1 MRKTFKYIYS
11 AAVVAAMALTASS
24 CTDSMDTEPSGS
36 TLTKETLDKNAS
48 SLNGLV
54 NGMYSNMIE
63 AEAITSWFGA
73 TRHYDFGYASTML
86 MMDNAGQDEVS
97 PNTGYNWYRN
107 NLNFGDRTDK
117 SDITYFLWNQQYKN
131 IKQANSILTATAS
144 SYESN
149 STAAAARGK
158 ALAMRAFCY
167 LNLAQMYQFTYKG
180 HEDALCVPIVKE
192 TTTEE
197 DAANNPRATVKEVY
211 DLIIDDLNNAVK
223 LLDGVS
229 RSSHGDIDQHVA
241 YGLRARAE
249 LIMQNWKA
257 AAEDAAK
264 AAEGFTPLSISEAAA
279 PGFNEISASNWIWGM
294 DVNETSDIV
303 QTGILNF
310 PSMMCSFTGNG
321 YSPMYA
327 PRCINSKLWNEIPS
341 TDVRK
346 GWWLDENLHSPI
358 VNTNFVKDEE
368 DPESG
373 TKYVAV
379 FNKSGDEVIDWTDP
393 YLNVKFGPYQDAYG
407 NETNACD
414 VPLMRVEEMILIQ
427 AEATAMSGDVA
438 GGKKI
443 LENFV
448 RNYRDPSYTCNATT
462 AKGVQD
468 AVWFQRRVELWGEG
482 FSYFDLMRLKKPI
495 DRRGANYDPTVT
507 YNIPAES
514 KIMLWI
520 IPEDEVNNN
529 KALQGK
535 NNEIVAVP
543 TPAK

>member
-1 MRKTFKYIYS
+1 MKKTFKYIYS
-11 AAVVAAMALTASS
+11 AAVVAALALTASS
-24 CTDSMDTEPSGS
+24 CTDSMDTEPQGS
-36 TLTKETLDKNAS
+36 TLTKDKLEKNAS
-48 SLNGLV
+48 SLDGLV
-54 NGMYSNMIE
+54 KGMYSNMIE

-73 TRHYDFGYASTML
+73 TRHYDFGYASTMM
-86 MMDNAGQDEVS
+86 MMDNAGEDEVS
-97 PNTGYNWYRN
+97 PNNGYNWYRN
-107 NLNFGDRTDK
+107 NLRFNDRTDK

-131 IKQANSILTATAS
+131 ISQANAIISATESI
-144 SYESN
+144 YKDN
-149 STAAAARGK
+149 SAAAAARGK

-180 HEDALCVPIVKE
+180 HEDALCVPIVRE
-192 TTTEE
+192 TTTAEQ
-197 DAANNPRATVKEVY
+197 AADNPRATVKAVY
-211 DLIIDDLNNAVK
+211 DFIMDDLNNAVTC
-223 LLDGVS
+223 LNGTS
-229 RSSHGDIDQHVA
+229 RSGKADIDQQVA
-241 YGLRARAE
+241 YGLRARTE
-249 LIMQNWKA
+249 LVMQNWKA

-264 AAEGFTPLSISEAAA
+264 AAEGYTPLSRTDAAQ
-279 PGFNEISASNWIWGM
+279 PGFNDISAGNWIWGM

-303 QTGILNF
+303 QAGIVNF
-310 PSMMCSFTGNG
+310 PSMMSSFTGNG
-321 YSPMYA
+321 YSPTYA
-327 PRCINSKLWNEIPS
+327 YRAINSKLWNEIPS

-346 GWWLDENLHSPI
+346 GWWLDSKFNSPI
-358 VNTNFVKDEE
+358 VNSDYVINTGKQVYVFSSTSKD
-368 DPESG
+368 DDHLFALW
-373 TKYVAV
+373 KV
-379 FNKSGDEVIDWTDP
+379 P
-393 YLNVKFGPYQDAYG
+393 YLNVKFGAYQNKYG

-443 LENFV
+443 LEDFV
-448 RNYRDPSYTCNATT
+448 RTYRDPDYTCNATT
-462 AKGVQD
+462 AEGVQE

-482 FSYFDLMRLKKPI
+482 FSYFDIMRLKKPI
-495 DRRGANYDPTVT
+495 DRRGANYEKSVT

-543 TPAK
+543 TPVK

>member
-1 MRKTFKYIYS
+1 MKKTFKYIYS
-11 AAVVAAMALTASS
+11 AAVVAALALTASS
-24 CTDSMDTEPSGS
+24 CTESMDTEPQGS
-36 TLTKETLDKNAS
+36 TLTKEELERNAS
-48 SLNGLV
+48 SLDGLV
-54 NGMYSNMIE
+54 KGMYSNMIE
-63 AEAITSWFGA
+63 AEAITSWVGA
-73 TRHYDFGYASTML
+73 TRHYDFGYASTMM

-107 NLNFGDRTDK
+107 NLRFNDRTDK

-131 IKQANSILTATAS
+131 ISQANAIISATES
-144 SYESN
+144 SYKDN
-149 STAAAARGK
+149 SAAAAARGK

-192 TTTEE
+192 TTTAEQAS
-197 DAANNPRATVKEVY
+197 DNPRATVKDVY
-211 DLIIDDLNNAVK
+211 DFIMDDLNNAVT
-223 LLDGVS
+223 LLNGAS
-229 RSSHGDIDQHVA
+229 RSGKADIDQQVA
-241 YGLRARAE
+241 YGLRARTE
-249 LIMQNWKA
+249 LVMQNWKA
-257 AAEDAAK
+257 AADDAAK
-264 AAEGFTPLSISEAAA
+264 AAEGYTPLSREDAAQ
-279 PGFNEISASNWIWGM
+279 PGFNDISASNWIWGM

-310 PSMMCSFTGNG
+310 PSMMSSFTGNG
-321 YSPMYA
+321 YSPSYA
-327 PRCINSKLWNEIPS
+327 YRAINSKLWNEIPS

-346 GWWLDENLHSPI
+346 GWWLDSKLNSPI
-358 VNTNFVKDEE
+358 VNPDYLINTGKQVYVFSSTSKD
-368 DPESG
+368 DDHLFALW
-373 TKYVAV
+373 KV
-379 FNKSGDEVIDWTDP
+379 P
-393 YLNVKFGPYQDAYG
+393 YLNVKFGAYQNKYG

-427 AEATAMSGDVA
+427 AEAKAMSGDVA

-443 LENFV
+443 LEDFV
-448 RNYRDPSYTCNATT
+448 RTYRDPDYTCNATT
-462 AKGVQD
+462 AEGVQE

-482 FSYFDLMRLKKPI
+482 FSYFDIMRLKKPI
-495 DRRGANYDPTVT
+495 DRRGANYEASVT

>member
-1 MRKTFKYIYS
+1 MKKTFKYIYS
-11 AAVVAAMALTASS
+11 AAVVAALALTASS
-24 CTDSMDTEPSGS
+24 CTESMDTEPQGS
-36 TLTKETLDKNAS
+36 TLTKEELERNAS
-48 SLNGLV
+48 SLDGLV
-54 NGMYSNMIE
+54 KGMYSNMIQ
-63 AEAITSWFGA
+63 AEAITSWVGA
-73 TRHYDFGYASTML
+73 TRHYDFGYASTMM

-107 NLNFGDRTDK
+107 NLRFNDRTDK

-131 IKQANSILTATAS
+131 ISQANAIISATES
-144 SYESN
+144 SYKDN
-149 STAAAARGK
+149 SAAAAARGK

-192 TTTEE
+192 TTTAEQAS
-197 DAANNPRATVKEVY
+197 DNPRATVKDVY
-211 DLIIDDLNNAVK
+211 DFIMDDLNNAVT
-223 LLDGVS
+223 LLNGAS
-229 RSSHGDIDQHVA
+229 RSGKADIDQQVA
-241 YGLRARAE
+241 YGLRARTE
-249 LIMQNWKA
+249 LVMQNWKA
-257 AAEDAAK
+257 AADDAAK
-264 AAEGFTPLSISEAAA
+264 AAEGYTPLSREDAAQ
-279 PGFNEISASNWIWGM
+279 PGFNDISASNWIWGM

-310 PSMMCSFTGNG
+310 PSMMSSFTGNG
-321 YSPMYA
+321 YSPSYA
-327 PRCINSKLWNEIPS
+327 YRAINSKLWNEIPS

-346 GWWLDENLHSPI
+346 GWWLDSKFNSPI
-358 VNTNFVKDEE
+358 VNPDYLINTGKQVYVFSSTSKD
-368 DPESG
+368 DDHLFALW
-373 TKYVAV
+373 KV
-379 FNKSGDEVIDWTDP
+379 P
-393 YLNVKFGPYQDAYG
+393 YLNVKFGAYQNKYG

-427 AEATAMSGDVA
+427 AEAKAMSGDVA

-443 LENFV
+443 LEDFV
-448 RNYRDPSYTCNATT
+448 RTYRDPDYTCNATT
-462 AKGVQD
+462 AEGVQE

-482 FSYFDLMRLKKPI
+482 FSYFDIMRLKKPI
-495 DRRGANYDPTVT
+495 DRRGANYEASVT

>member
-1 MRKTFKYIYS
+1 MKKTYKFIYS
-11 AAVVAAMALTASS
+11 AAVVAALALTASS
-24 CTDSMDTEPSGS
+24 CTESMDTEPQGS
-36 TLTKETLDKNAS
+36 TLTKEELERNAS
-48 SLNGLV
+48 SLDGLV
-54 NGMYSNMIE
+54 KGMYSNMIQ
-63 AEAITSWFGA
+63 AEAITSWVGA
-73 TRHYDFGYASTML
+73 TRHYDFGYASTMM

-107 NLNFGDRTDK
+107 NLRFNDRTDK

-131 IKQANSILTATAS
+131 ISQANAIISATEN
-144 SYESN
+144 SYKDN
-149 STAAAARGK
+149 SAAAAARGK

-192 TTTEE
+192 TTTAEQAS
-197 DAANNPRATVKEVY
+197 DNPRATVKDVY
-211 DLIIDDLNNAVK
+211 DFIMDDLNNAVT
-223 LLDGVS
+223 LLNGAS
-229 RSSHGDIDQHVA
+229 RSGKADIDQQVA
-241 YGLRARAE
+241 YGLRARTE
-249 LIMQNWKA
+249 LVMQNWKA
-257 AAEDAAK
+257 AADDAAK
-264 AAEGFTPLSISEAAA
+264 AAEGYTPLSREDAAQ
-279 PGFNEISASNWIWGM
+279 PGFNDISASNWIWGM

-310 PSMMCSFTGNG
+310 PSMMSSFTGNG
-321 YSPMYA
+321 YSPSYA
-327 PRCINSKLWNEIPS
+327 YRAINSKLWNEIPS

-346 GWWLDENLHSPI
+346 GWWLDSKFNSPI
-358 VNTNFVKDEE
+358 VNPDYLINTGKQVYVFSSTSKDE
-368 DPESG
+368 DHLFALW
-373 TKYVAV
+373 KVR
-379 FNKSGDEVIDWTDP
+379 
-393 YLNVKFGPYQDAYG
+393 YLNVKFGAYQNKYG

-443 LENFV
+443 LEDFV
-448 RNYRDPSYTCNATT
+448 RTYRDPNYTCNATT
-462 AKGVQD
+462 AEGVQD

-482 FSYFDLMRLKKPI
+482 FSYFDIMRLKKPI
-495 DRRGANYDPTVT
+495 DRRGANYEASVT
-507 YNIPAES
+507 YDIPAES

-543 TPAK
+543 TPVK

>member
-1 MRKTFKYIYS
+1 MKKTYKFIYS
-11 AAVVAAMALTASS
+11 AAVVAALALTASS
-24 CTDSMDTEPSGS
+24 CTESMDTEPQGS
-36 TLTKETLDKNAS
+36 TLTKEELERNAS
-48 SLNGLV
+48 SLDGLV
-54 NGMYSNMIE
+54 KGMYSNMIQ
-63 AEAITSWFGA
+63 AEAITSWVGA
-73 TRHYDFGYASTML
+73 TRHYDFGYASTMM

-107 NLNFGDRTDK
+107 NLRFNDRTDK

-131 IKQANSILTATAS
+131 ISQANAIISATES
-144 SYESN
+144 SYKDN
-149 STAAAARGK
+149 SAAAAARGK

-192 TTTEE
+192 TTTAEQAS
-197 DAANNPRATVKEVY
+197 DNPRATVKDVY
-211 DLIIDDLNNAVK
+211 DFIMDDLNNAVT
-223 LLDGVS
+223 LLNGAS
-229 RSSHGDIDQHVA
+229 RSGKADIDQQVA
-241 YGLRARAE
+241 YGLRARTE
-249 LIMQNWKA
+249 LVMQNWKA
-257 AAEDAAK
+257 AADDAAK
-264 AAEGFTPLSISEAAA
+264 AAEGYTPLSREDAAQ
-279 PGFNEISASNWIWGM
+279 PGFNDISASNWIWGM

-310 PSMMCSFTGNG
+310 PSMMSSFTGNG
-321 YSPMYA
+321 YSPSYA
-327 PRCINSKLWNEIPS
+327 YRAINSKLWNEIPS

-346 GWWLDENLHSPI
+346 GWWLDSKFNSPI
-358 VNTNFVKDEE
+358 VNPDYLINTGKQVYVFSSTSKD
-368 DPESG
+368 DDHLFALW
-373 TKYVAV
+373 KV
-379 FNKSGDEVIDWTDP
+379 P
-393 YLNVKFGPYQDAYG
+393 YLNVKFGAYQNKYG

-443 LENFV
+443 LEDFV
-448 RNYRDPSYTCNATT
+448 RTYRDPDYTCNATT
-462 AKGVQD
+462 AEGVQD

-482 FSYFDLMRLKKPI
+482 FSYFDIMRLKKPI
-495 DRRGANYDPTVT
+495 DRRGANYEASVT

>member
-1 MRKTFKYIYS
+1 MKKTFKYIYS
-11 AAVVAAMALTASS
+11 AAVVAALALTASS
-24 CTDSMDTEPSGS
+24 CTESMDTEPQGS
-36 TLTKETLDKNAS
+36 TLTKEELERNAS
-48 SLNGLV
+48 SLDGLV
-54 NGMYSNMIE
+54 KGMYSNMIQ
-63 AEAITSWFGA
+63 AEAITSWVGA
-73 TRHYDFGYASTML
+73 TRHYDFGYASTMM

-107 NLNFGDRTDK
+107 NLRFNDRTDK

-131 IKQANSILTATAS
+131 ISQANAIISATES
-144 SYESN
+144 SYKDN
-149 STAAAARGK
+149 SAAAAARGK

-192 TTTEE
+192 TTTAEQAS
-197 DAANNPRATVKEVY
+197 DNPRATVKDVY
-211 DLIIDDLNNAVK
+211 DFIMDDLNNAVT
-223 LLDGVS
+223 LLDGAS
-229 RSSHGDIDQHVA
+229 RSGKADIDQQVA
-241 YGLRARAE
+241 YGLRARTE
-249 LIMQNWKA
+249 LVMQNWKA
-257 AAEDAAK
+257 AADDAAK
-264 AAEGFTPLSISEAAA
+264 AAEGYTPLSREDAAQ
-279 PGFNEISASNWIWGM
+279 PGFNDISASNWIWGM

-310 PSMMCSFTGNG
+310 PSMMSSFTGNG
-321 YSPMYA
+321 YSPSYA
-327 PRCINSKLWNEIPS
+327 YRAINSKLWNEIPS

-346 GWWLDENLHSPI
+346 GWWLDSKFNSPI
-358 VNTNFVKDEE
+358 VNPDYLINTGKQVYVFSSTSKD
-368 DPESG
+368 DDHLFALW
-373 TKYVAV
+373 KV
-379 FNKSGDEVIDWTDP
+379 P
-393 YLNVKFGPYQDAYG
+393 YLNVKFGAYQNKYG

-427 AEATAMSGDVA
+427 AEAKAMSGDVA

-443 LENFV
+443 LEDFV
-448 RNYRDPSYTCNATT
+448 RTYRDPDYTCNATT
-462 AKGVQD
+462 AEGVQE

-482 FSYFDLMRLKKPI
+482 FSYFDIMRLKKPI
-495 DRRGANYDPTVT
+495 DRRGANYEASVT

-535 NNEIVAVP
+535 NNEFVAVP
-543 TPAK
+543 TPVK

>member
-1 MRKTFKYIYS
+1 MKKTYKFIYS
-11 AAVVAAMALTASS
+11 AAVVAALALTASS
-24 CTDSMDTEPSGS
+24 CTESMDTEPQGS
-36 TLTKETLDKNAS
+36 TLTKEELERNAS
-48 SLNGLV
+48 SLDGLV
-54 NGMYSNMIE
+54 KGMYSNMIQ
-63 AEAITSWFGA
+63 AEAITSWVGA
-73 TRHYDFGYASTML
+73 TRHYDFGYASTMM

-97 PNTGYNWYRN
+97 PNTGYNWYLN
-107 NLNFGDRTDK
+107 NLRFNDRTDK

-131 IKQANSILTATAS
+131 ISQANAIISATES
-144 SYESN
+144 SYKDN
-149 STAAAARGK
+149 SAAAAARGK

-192 TTTEE
+192 TTTAEQAS
-197 DAANNPRATVKEVY
+197 DNPRATVKDVY
-211 DLIIDDLNNAVK
+211 DFIMDDLNNAVT
-223 LLDGVS
+223 LLNGAS
-229 RSSHGDIDQHVA
+229 RSGKADIDQQVA
-241 YGLRARAE
+241 YGLRARTE
-249 LIMQNWKA
+249 LVMQNWKA
-257 AAEDAAK
+257 AADDAAK
-264 AAEGFTPLSISEAAA
+264 AAEGYTPLSREDAAQ
-279 PGFNEISASNWIWGM
+279 PGFNDISASNWIWGM

-310 PSMMCSFTGNG
+310 PSMMSSFTGNG
-321 YSPMYA
+321 YSPSYA
-327 PRCINSKLWNEIPS
+327 YRAINSKLWNEIPS

-346 GWWLDENLHSPI
+346 GWWLDSKFNSPI
-358 VNTNFVKDEE
+358 VNPDYLINTGKQVYVFSSTSKD
-368 DPESG
+368 DDHLFALW
-373 TKYVAV
+373 KV
-379 FNKSGDEVIDWTDP
+379 P
-393 YLNVKFGPYQDAYG
+393 YLNVKFGAYQNKYG

-443 LENFV
+443 LEDFV
-448 RNYRDPSYTCNATT
+448 RTYRDPDYTCNATT
-462 AKGVQD
+462 AEGVQD

-482 FSYFDLMRLKKPI
+482 FSYFDIMRLKKPI
-495 DRRGANYDPTVT
+495 DRRGANYEASVT
-507 YNIPAES
+507 YDIPAES

-543 TPAK
+543 TPVK

>member
-1 MRKTFKYIYS
+1 MKKTFKYIYS
-11 AAVVAAMALTASS
+11 ATVVAALALTASS

-36 TLTKETLDKNAS
+36 TLTKEALDKNTAS
-48 SLNGLV
+48 LDGLV
-54 NGMYSNMIE
+54 KGMYSNMIE
-63 AEAITSWFGA
+63 AEAITSWAGA

-97 PNTGYNWYRN
+97 PNSGYNWYRN

-131 IKQANSILTATAS
+131 IKQANSILSATAN
-144 SYESN
+144 SYQDN
-149 STAAAARGK
+149 STATAARGK

-167 LNLAQMYQFTYKG
+167 MNLAQMYQFTYKG
-180 HEDALCVPIVKE
+180 HEDAPCVPIVKE

-197 DAANNPRATVKEVY
+197 QAADNPRATVKDVY
-211 DLIIDDLNNAVK
+211 DFIMDDLNNAVT

-229 RSSHGDIDQHVA
+229 RSSHGDIDQQVA

-264 AAEGFTPLSISEAAA
+264 AAEGFTPLSIKEAAN
-279 PGFNEISASNWIWGM
+279 PGFNEISAANWIWGM

-310 PSMMCSFTGNG
+310 PSMMSSFTGNG

-327 PRCINSKLWNEIPS
+327 SRCINSKLWNEIPS

-358 VNTNFVKDEE
+358 VNANFVKDEE

-427 AEATAMSGDVA
+427 AEATAMSGDVP

-443 LENFV
+443 LEDFV
-448 RNYRDPSYTCNATT
+448 RTYRDPAYTCNATT
-462 AKGVQD
+462 AEGVQD

-482 FSYFDLMRLKKPI
+482 FSYFDIMRLKKPI

-507 YNIPAES
+507 YDIPAES

-543 TPAK
+543 TPVK

>member
-1 MRKTFKYIYS
+1 MKKTYKFIYS
-11 AAVVAAMALTASS
+11 AAVVAALALTASS
-24 CTDSMDTEPSGS
+24 CTESMDTEPQGS
-36 TLTKETLDKNAS
+36 TLTKEELERNAS
-48 SLNGLV
+48 SLDGLV
-54 NGMYSNMIE
+54 KGMYSNMIQ
-63 AEAITSWFGA
+63 AEAITSWVGA
-73 TRHYDFGYASTML
+73 TRHYDFGYASTMM

-107 NLNFGDRTDK
+107 NLRFNDRTDK

-131 IKQANSILTATAS
+131 ISQANAIISATES
-144 SYESN
+144 SYKDN
-149 STAAAARGK
+149 SAAAAARGK

-192 TTTEE
+192 TTTAEQAS
-197 DAANNPRATVKEVY
+197 DNPRATVKDVY
-211 DLIIDDLNNAVK
+211 DFIMDDLNNAVT
-223 LLDGVS
+223 LLNGAS
-229 RSSHGDIDQHVA
+229 RSGKADIDQQVA
-241 YGLRARAE
+241 YGLRARTE
-249 LIMQNWKA
+249 LVMQNWKA
-257 AAEDAAK
+257 AADDAAK
-264 AAEGFTPLSISEAAA
+264 AAEGYTPLSREDAAQ
-279 PGFNEISASNWIWGM
+279 PGFNDISASNWIWGM

-310 PSMMCSFTGNG
+310 PSMMSSFTGNG
-321 YSPMYA
+321 YSPSYA
-327 PRCINSKLWNEIPS
+327 YRAINSKLWNEIPS

-346 GWWLDENLHSPI
+346 GWWLDSKFNSPI
-358 VNTNFVKDEE
+358 VNPDYLINTGKQVYVFSSTSKD
-368 DPESG
+368 DDHLFALW
-373 TKYVAV
+373 KV
-379 FNKSGDEVIDWTDP
+379 P
-393 YLNVKFGPYQDAYG
+393 YLNVKFGAYQNKYG

-443 LENFV
+443 LEDFV
-448 RNYRDPSYTCNATT
+448 RTYRDPDYTCNATT
-462 AKGVQD
+462 AEGVQD

-482 FSYFDLMRLKKPI
+482 FSYFDIMRLKKPI
-495 DRRGANYDPTVT
+495 DRRGANYEASVT
-507 YNIPAES
+507 YDIPAES

-543 TPAK
+543 TPVK

>member
-1 MRKTFKYIYS
+1 MKKTYKFIYS
-11 AAVVAAMALTASS
+11 AAVVAALALTASS
-24 CTDSMDTEPSGS
+24 CTESMDTEPQGS
-36 TLTKETLDKNAS
+36 TLTKEELERNAS
-48 SLNGLV
+48 SLDGLV
-54 NGMYSNMIE
+54 KGMYSNMIQ
-63 AEAITSWFGA
+63 AEAITSWVGA
-73 TRHYDFGYASTML
+73 TRHYDFGYASTMM

-107 NLNFGDRTDK
+107 NLRFNDRTDK

-131 IKQANSILTATAS
+131 ISQANAIISATES
-144 SYESN
+144 SYKDN
-149 STAAAARGK
+149 SAAAAARGK

-192 TTTEE
+192 TTTAEQAS
-197 DAANNPRATVKEVY
+197 DNPRATVKDVY
-211 DLIIDDLNNAVK
+211 DFIMDDLNNAVT
-223 LLDGVS
+223 LLDGAS
-229 RSSHGDIDQHVA
+229 RSGKADIDQQVA
-241 YGLRARAE
+241 YGLRARTE
-249 LIMQNWKA
+249 LVMQNWKA
-257 AAEDAAK
+257 AADDAAK
-264 AAEGFTPLSISEAAA
+264 AAEGYTPLSREDAAQ
-279 PGFNEISASNWIWGM
+279 PGFNDISASNWIWGM

-310 PSMMCSFTGNG
+310 PSMMSSFTGNG
-321 YSPMYA
+321 YSPSYA
-327 PRCINSKLWNEIPS
+327 YRAINSKLWNEIPS

-346 GWWLDENLHSPI
+346 GWWLDSKFNSPI
-358 VNTNFVKDEE
+358 VNPDYLINTGKQVYVFSSTSKD
-368 DPESG
+368 DDHLFALW
-373 TKYVAV
+373 KV
-379 FNKSGDEVIDWTDP
+379 P
-393 YLNVKFGPYQDAYG
+393 YLNVKFGAYQNKYG

-443 LENFV
+443 LEDFV
-448 RNYRDPSYTCNATT
+448 RTYRDPDYTCNATT
-462 AKGVQD
+462 AEGVQD

-482 FSYFDLMRLKKPI
+482 FSYFDIMRLKKPI
-495 DRRGANYDPTVT
+495 DRRGANYEASVT
-507 YNIPAES
+507 YDIPAES

-543 TPAK
+543 TPVK

>member
-1 MRKTFKYIYS
+1 MKKTFKYIYS
-11 AAVVAAMALTASS
+11 AAVVAALALTVSS
-24 CTDSMDTEPSGS
+24 CTDSMDTEPQGS
-36 TLTKETLDKNAS
+36 TVTKDKLDQNTS
-48 SLNGLV
+48 SLDGLV
-54 NGMYSNMIE
+54 KGMYSNMIE

-73 TRHYDFGYASTML
+73 SRHYDFGYASTM
-86 MMDNAGQDEVS
+86 MMLDNAGEDEVS

-107 NLNFGDRTDK
+107 NLRFNDRTDK
-117 SDITYFLWNQQYKN
+117 SDFTYFLWNQQYKN
-131 IKQANSILTATAS
+131 IKQANSILVATANT
-144 SYESN
+144 YKDN
-149 STAAAARGK
+149 SAAAAARGK

-180 HEDALCVPIVKE
+180 HEDALCVPIVRE
-192 TTTEE
+192 TTTAEQ
-197 DAANNPRATVKEVY
+197 AADNPRATVKAVY
-211 DLIIDDLNNAVK
+211 DFIMDDLNNSVT

-229 RSSHGDIDQHVA
+229 RSGKADIDQQVA

-264 AAEGFTPLSISEAAA
+264 AAEGYIPLSRKDAAQ
-279 PGFNEISASNWIWGM
+279 PGFNDISAKNWIWGM

-303 QTGILNF
+303 QSGILNF
-310 PSMMCSFTGNG
+310 PSMMSSFTGNG
-321 YSPMYA
+321 YSPTYA
-327 PRCINSKLWNEIPS
+327 YRAINSKLWNEIPS

-346 GWWLDENLHSPI
+346 GWWLDSKFNSPI
-358 VNTNFVKDEE
+358 VNSDYVINTGKQVYVFSSTSKD
-368 DPESG
+368 DDHLFALW
-373 TKYVAV
+373 KV
-379 FNKSGDEVIDWTDP
+379 P
-393 YLNVKFGPYQDAYG
+393 YLNVKFGAYQNKYG

-438 GGKKI
+438 SGKKI
-443 LENFV
+443 LEDFV
-448 RNYRDPSYTCNATT
+448 RNYRDPDYTCNATT
-462 AKGVQD
+462 AEGVQE

-482 FSYFDLMRLKKPI
+482 FSYFDIMRLKKPI
-495 DRRGANYDPTVT
+495 DRRGANYEESVT

-543 TPAK
+543 TPVK

>member
-1 MRKTFKYIYS
+1 MKKTYKFIYS
-11 AAVVAAMALTASS
+11 AAVVAALALTASS
-24 CTDSMDTEPSGS
+24 CTESMDTEPQGS
-36 TLTKETLDKNAS
+36 TLTKEELERNAS
-48 SLNGLV
+48 SLDGLV
-54 NGMYSNMIE
+54 KGMYSNMIQ
-63 AEAITSWFGA
+63 AEAITSWVGA
-73 TRHYDFGYASTML
+73 TRHYDFGYASTMM

-107 NLNFGDRTDK
+107 NLRFNDRTDK

-131 IKQANSILTATAS
+131 ISQANAIISATEN
-144 SYESN
+144 SYKDN
-149 STAAAARGK
+149 SAAAAARGK

-192 TTTEE
+192 TTTAEQAS
-197 DAANNPRATVKEVY
+197 DNPRATVKDVY
-211 DLIIDDLNNAVK
+211 DFIMDDLNNAVT
-223 LLDGVS
+223 LLNGAS
-229 RSSHGDIDQHVA
+229 RSGKADIDQQVA
-241 YGLRARAE
+241 YGLRARTE
-249 LIMQNWKA
+249 LVMQNWKA
-257 AAEDAAK
+257 AADDAAK
-264 AAEGFTPLSISEAAA
+264 AAEGYTPLSREDAAQ
-279 PGFNEISASNWIWGM
+279 PGFNDISASNWIWGM

-310 PSMMCSFTGNG
+310 PSMMSSFTGNG
-321 YSPMYA
+321 YSPSYA
-327 PRCINSKLWNEIPS
+327 YRAINSKLWNEIPS

-346 GWWLDENLHSPI
+346 GWWLDSKFNSPI
-358 VNTNFVKDEE
+358 VNPDYLINTGKQVYVFSSTSKD
-368 DPESG
+368 DDHLFALW
-373 TKYVAV
+373 KV
-379 FNKSGDEVIDWTDP
+379 P
-393 YLNVKFGPYQDAYG
+393 YLNVKFGAYQNKYG

-443 LENFV
+443 LEDFV
-448 RNYRDPSYTCNATT
+448 RTYRDPNYTCNATT
-462 AKGVQD
+462 AEGVQD

-482 FSYFDLMRLKKPI
+482 FSYFDIMRLKKPI
-495 DRRGANYDPTVT
+495 DRRGANYEASVT

-529 KALQGK
+529 KALQGH

-543 TPAK
+543 TPVK

>member
-1 MRKTFKYIYS
+1 MKKTFKYIYS
-11 AAVVAAMALTASS
+11 AAVVAALALTVSS
-24 CTDSMDTEPSGS
+24 CTDSMDTEPQGS
-36 TLTKETLDKNAS
+36 TVTKDKLDQNTS
-48 SLNGLV
+48 SLDGLV
-54 NGMYSNMIE
+54 KGMYSNMIE

-73 TRHYDFGYASTML
+73 SRHYDFGYASTM
-86 MMDNAGQDEVS
+86 MMLDNAGEDEVS

-107 NLNFGDRTDK
+107 NLRFNDRTDK
-117 SDITYFLWNQQYKN
+117 SDFTYFLWNQQYKN
-131 IKQANSILTATAS
+131 IKQANSILVATANT
-144 SYESN
+144 YKDN
-149 STAAAARGK
+149 SAAAAARGK

-180 HEDALCVPIVKE
+180 HEDALCVPIVRE
-192 TTTEE
+192 TTTAEQ
-197 DAANNPRATVKEVY
+197 AADNPRATVKAVY
-211 DLIIDDLNNAVK
+211 DFIMDDLNNAIT

-229 RSSHGDIDQHVA
+229 RSGKADIDQQVA
-241 YGLRARAE
+241 YGLRARTE
-249 LIMQNWKA
+249 LVMQNWKA

-264 AAEGFTPLSISEAAA
+264 AAEGYTPLSRKDAAQ
-279 PGFNEISASNWIWGM
+279 PGFNDISAKNWIWGM

-303 QTGILNF
+303 QSGILNF
-310 PSMMCSFTGNG
+310 PSMMSSFTGNG
-321 YSPMYA
+321 YSPTYA
-327 PRCINSKLWNEIPS
+327 YRAINSKLWNEIPS

-346 GWWLDENLHSPI
+346 GWWLDSKFNSPI
-358 VNTNFVKDEE
+358 VNSDYVINTGKQVYVFSSTSKD
-368 DPESG
+368 DDHLFALW
-373 TKYVAV
+373 KV
-379 FNKSGDEVIDWTDP
+379 P
-393 YLNVKFGPYQDAYG
+393 YLNVKFGAYQNKYG

-443 LENFV
+443 LEDFV
-448 RNYRDPSYTCNATT
+448 RNYRDPNYTCNATT
-462 AKGVQD
+462 AEGVQE

-482 FSYFDLMRLKKPI
+482 FSYFDIMRLKKPI
-495 DRRGANYDPTVT
+495 DRRGANYEESVT

-543 TPAK
+543 RPVK

>member
-1 MRKTFKYIYS
+1 MKKTFKYIYS
-11 AAVVAAMALTASS
+11 AAVVAALALTASS
-24 CTDSMDTEPSGS
+24 CTDSMDTEPQGS
-36 TLTKETLDKNAS
+36 TVTKDKLDQSTSALN
-48 SLNGLV
+48 SLV
-54 NGMYSNMIE
+54 QGMYSNMIE
-63 AEAITSWFGA
+63 AEAITSWAGSTYHF
-73 TRHYDFGYASTML
+73 DFGYASTMM
-86 MMDNAGQDEVS
+86 MMDNAGEDEVS
-97 PNTGYNWYRN
+97 PNTGYNWYHN
-107 NLNFGDRTDK
+107 NLDFSDRTDK
-117 SDITYFLWNQQYKN
+117 SAITYFLWNQQYKN
-131 IKQANSILTATAS
+131 IKQANKILSNTAS
-144 SYESN
+144 DYKDN
-149 STAAAARGK
+149 SIATAARGK

-192 TTTEE
+192 TTTLDE
-197 DAANNPRATVKEVY
+197 AANNPRATVKQVY
-211 DLIIDDLNNAVK
+211 EFIIDDLNNAIT

-229 RSSHGDIDQHVA
+229 RNGKADIDQQVA

-264 AAEGFTPLSISEAAA
+264 AADGYTPLSRKDAAQ
-279 PGFNEISASNWIWGM
+279 PGFNDISASNWIWGM
-294 DVNETSDIV
+294 DVNENSDIV

-310 PSMMCSFTGNG
+310 PSMMSSFTGNG
-321 YSPMYA
+321 YSPYYA
-327 PRCINSKLWNEIPS
+327 YRAINSKLWNEIPS

-346 GWWLDENLHSPI
+346 GWWLDSKFNSPD
-358 VNTNFVKDEE
+358 VDSTL
-368 DPESG
+368 
-373 TKYVAV
+373 V
-379 FNKSGDEVIDWTDP
+379 FNTGKKVYVFNSTTQDNDHLFTIWRVP
-393 YLNVKFGPYQDAYG
+393 YLNVKFGAYQNKYG

-443 LENFV
+443 LEDFV
-448 RNYRDPSYTCNATT
+448 RNYRDPNYTCNATT
-462 AKGVQD
+462 AEGVQE

-495 DRRGANYDPTVT
+495 DRRGANYEASVT

-543 TPAK
+543 TPVK

>member
-1 MRKTFKYIYS
+1 MKKTFKYIYS
-11 AAVVAAMALTASS
+11 ADVVAALALTANS
-24 CTDSMDTEPSGS
+24 CTDSMDTEPQGS
-36 TLTKETLDKNAS
+36 TVTKEKMDQNAS

-63 AEAITSWFGA
+63 AEAITSWAGSTYHF
-73 TRHYDFGYASTML
+73 DFGYASTMM
-86 MMDNAGQDEVS
+86 MMDNAGEDEVS
-97 PNTGYNWYRN
+97 PNTSYNWYHN
-107 NLNFGDRTDK
+107 ILSFSDRTDK
-117 SDITYFLWNQQYKN
+117 SAITYFLWNQQYKN
-131 IKQANSILTATAS
+131 IKQANSILSATTNT
-144 SYESN
+144 YKDN
-149 STAAAARGK
+149 SVAAAARGK

-197 DAANNPRATVKEVY
+197 QASDNPRASVKDVY
-211 DLIIDDLNNAVK
+211 DFIMDDLNNSVT

-229 RSSHGDIDQHVA
+229 RSGKADIDQQVA

-257 AAEDAAK
+257 AAEDAVK
-264 AAEGFTPLSISEAAA
+264 AAEGYTPLSRTDAAQ
-279 PGFNEISASNWIWGM
+279 PGFNDISASNWIWGM

-303 QTGILNF
+303 KTGILNF
-310 PSMMCSFTGNG
+310 PSMICSFTGNG
-321 YSPMYA
+321 YSPYYSYRA
-327 PRCINSKLWNEIPS
+327 INSKLWNEIPS

-346 GWWLDENLHSPI
+346 GWWLDSKFNSPDVDPNYVI
-358 VNTNFVKDEE
+358 NTGKQVYVFSSTSKD
-368 DPESG
+368 DDHLF
-373 TKYVAV
+373 TIWRV
-379 FNKSGDEVIDWTDP
+379 P
-393 YLNVKFGPYQDAYG
+393 YLNVKFGAYQNKYG

-443 LENFV
+443 LEDFV

-462 AKGVQD
+462 AEGVQD

-495 DRRGANYDPTVT
+495 DRRGANYEASVT

>member
-1 MRKTFKYIYS
+1 MKKTYKFIYS
-11 AAVVAAMALTASS
+11 AAVVAALALTASS
-24 CTDSMDTEPSGS
+24 CTESMDTEPQGS
-36 TLTKETLDKNAS
+36 TLTKEELERNAS
-48 SLNGLV
+48 SLDGLV
-54 NGMYSNMIE
+54 KGMYSNMIQ
-63 AEAITSWFGA
+63 AEAITSWVGA
-73 TRHYDFGYASTML
+73 TRHYDFGYASTMM

-107 NLNFGDRTDK
+107 NLRFNDRTDK

-131 IKQANSILTATAS
+131 ISQANAIISATES
-144 SYESN
+144 SYKDN
-149 STAAAARGK
+149 SAAAAARGK

-192 TTTEE
+192 TTTAEQAS
-197 DAANNPRATVKEVY
+197 DNPRATVKDVY
-211 DLIIDDLNNAVK
+211 DFIMDDLNNAVT
-223 LLDGVS
+223 LLNGAS
-229 RSSHGDIDQHVA
+229 RSGKADIDQQVA
-241 YGLRARAE
+241 YGLRARTE
-249 LIMQNWKA
+249 LVMQNWKA
-257 AAEDAAK
+257 AADDAAK
-264 AAEGFTPLSISEAAA
+264 AAEGYTPLSREDAAQ
-279 PGFNEISASNWIWGM
+279 PGFNDISASNWIWGM

-310 PSMMCSFTGNG
+310 PSMMSSFTGNG
-321 YSPMYA
+321 YSPSYA
-327 PRCINSKLWNEIPS
+327 YRAINSKLWNEIPS

-346 GWWLDENLHSPI
+346 GWWLDSKFNSPI
-358 VNTNFVKDEE
+358 VNPDYLINTGKQVYVFSSTSKD
-368 DPESG
+368 DDHLFALW
-373 TKYVAV
+373 KV
-379 FNKSGDEVIDWTDP
+379 P
-393 YLNVKFGPYQDAYG
+393 YLNVKFGAYQNKYG

-427 AEATAMSGDVA
+427 AEAKAMSGDVA

-443 LENFV
+443 LEDFV
-448 RNYRDPSYTCNATT
+448 RTYRDPDYTCNATT
-462 AKGVQD
+462 AEGVQE

-482 FSYFDLMRLKKPI
+482 FSYFDIMRLKKPI
-495 DRRGANYDPTVT
+495 DRRGANYEASVT

>member
-1 MRKTFKYIYS
+1 MKKTFKYIYS
-11 AAVVAAMALTASS
+11 AAVVAALALTASS
-24 CTDSMDTEPSGS
+24 CTESMDTEPQGS
-36 TLTKETLDKNAS
+36 TLTKGELERNAS
-48 SLNGLV
+48 SLDGLV
-54 NGMYSNMIE
+54 KGMYSNMIQ
-63 AEAITSWFGA
+63 AEAITSWVGA
-73 TRHYDFGYASTML
+73 TRHYDFGYASTMM

-97 PNTGYNWYRN
+97 PNSGYNWYRN
-107 NLNFGDRTDK
+107 NLRFNDRTDK

-131 IKQANSILTATAS
+131 ISQANAIISATES
-144 SYESN
+144 SYKDN
-149 STAAAARGK
+149 SAAAAARGK

-192 TTTEE
+192 TTTAEQAS
-197 DAANNPRATVKEVY
+197 DNPRATVKDVY
-211 DLIIDDLNNAVK
+211 DFIMDDLNNAVT
-223 LLDGVS
+223 LLNGAS
-229 RSSHGDIDQHVA
+229 RSGKADIDQQVA
-241 YGLRARAE
+241 YGLRARTE
-249 LIMQNWKA
+249 LVMQNWKA
-257 AAEDAAK
+257 AADDAAK
-264 AAEGFTPLSISEAAA
+264 AAEGYTPLSREDAAQ
-279 PGFNEISASNWIWGM
+279 PGFNDISASNWIWGM

-310 PSMMCSFTGNG
+310 PSMMSSFTGNG
-321 YSPMYA
+321 YSPSYA
-327 PRCINSKLWNEIPS
+327 YRAINSKLWNEIPS

-346 GWWLDENLHSPI
+346 GWWLDSKFNSPI
-358 VNTNFVKDEE
+358 VNPDYLINTGKQVYVFSSTSKD
-368 DPESG
+368 DDHLFALW
-373 TKYVAV
+373 KV
-379 FNKSGDEVIDWTDP
+379 P
-393 YLNVKFGPYQDAYG
+393 YLNVKFGAYQNKYG

-443 LENFV
+443 LEDFV
-448 RNYRDPSYTCNATT
+448 RTYRDPDYTCNATT
-462 AKGVQD
+462 AEGVQD

-482 FSYFDLMRLKKPI
+482 FSYFDIMRLKKPI
-495 DRRGANYDPTVT
+495 DRRGANYEASVT
-507 YNIPAES
+507 YDIPAES

-543 TPAK
+543 TPVK

>member
-1 MRKTFKYIYS
+1 MKKTFKYIYS
-11 AAVVAAMALTASS
+11 AAVVAALALTASS
-24 CTDSMDTEPSGS
+24 CTDSMDTEPQGS
-36 TLTKETLDKNAS
+36 TLTKDKLEKNAS

-54 NGMYSNMIE
+54 KGMYSNMIE

-73 TRHYDFGYASTML
+73 TRHYDFGYASTMM
-86 MMDNAGQDEVS
+86 MMDNAGEDEVS
-97 PNTGYNWYRN
+97 PNNGYNWYRN
-107 NLNFGDRTDK
+107 NLRFNDRTDK

-131 IKQANSILTATAS
+131 ISQANAIISAT
-144 SYESN
+144 ESTYKDN
-149 STAAAARGK
+149 SAAAAARGK

-180 HEDALCVPIVKE
+180 HEDALCVPIVRE
-192 TTTEE
+192 TTTAEQ
-197 DAANNPRATVKEVY
+197 AADNPRATVKAVY
-211 DLIIDDLNNAVK
+211 DFIMDDLNNAVTC
-223 LLDGVS
+223 LNGTS
-229 RSSHGDIDQHVA
+229 RSGKADIDQQVA
-241 YGLRARAE
+241 YGIRARAE
-249 LIMQNWKA
+249 LVMQNWKA

-264 AAEGFTPLSISEAAA
+264 AAEGYKPLSLAAA
-279 PGFNEISASNWIWGM
+279 AQPGFNDITADNWIWGM
-294 DVNETSDIV
+294 DVNENSDIV

-310 PSMMCSFTGNG
+310 PSMMSSFTGNG
-321 YSPMYA
+321 YSPTYA
-327 PRCINSKLWNEIPS
+327 YRAINSKLWNEIPS

-346 GWWLDENLHSPI
+346 GWWLDSKLNSPI
-358 VNTNFVKDEE
+358 VNPDYLINTGKQVYVFSSTSKD
-368 DPESG
+368 DDHLFALW
-373 TKYVAV
+373 KV
-379 FNKSGDEVIDWTDP
+379 P
-393 YLNVKFGPYQDAYG
+393 YLNVKFGAYQNKYG

-427 AEATAMSGDVA
+427 AEAKAMSGDVA

-443 LENFV
+443 LEDFV
-448 RNYRDPSYTCNATT
+448 RTYRDPDYTCNATT
-462 AKGVQD
+462 AEGVQE

-482 FSYFDLMRLKKPI
+482 FSYFGIMRLKKPI
-495 DRRGANYDPTVT
+495 DRRGANYEASVT

>member
-1 MRKTFKYIYS
+1 MKKTFKYIYS
-11 AAVVAAMALTASS
+11 AAVVAALALTASS
-24 CTDSMDTEPSGS
+24 CTDSMDTEPQGS
-36 TLTKETLDKNAS
+36 TVTKEKMDQNAS

-63 AEAITSWFGA
+63 AEAITSWAGSTYHF
-73 TRHYDFGYASTML
+73 DFGYASTMM
-86 MMDNAGQDEVS
+86 MMDNAGEDEVS
-97 PNTGYNWYRN
+97 PNTSYNWYHN
-107 NLNFGDRTDK
+107 ILSFSDRTDK
-117 SDITYFLWNQQYKN
+117 SAITYFLWNQQYKN
-131 IKQANSILTATAS
+131 IKQANSILSATTNT
-144 SYESN
+144 YKDN
-149 STAAAARGK
+149 SVAAAARGK

-197 DAANNPRATVKEVY
+197 QASDNPRASVKDVY
-211 DLIIDDLNNAVK
+211 DFIMDDLNNSVT

-229 RSSHGDIDQHVA
+229 RSGKADIDQQVA

-257 AAEDAAK
+257 AAEDAVK
-264 AAEGFTPLSISEAAA
+264 AAEGYTPLSRTDAAQ
-279 PGFNEISASNWIWGM
+279 PGFNDISASNWIWGM

-303 QTGILNF
+303 KTGILNF
-310 PSMMCSFTGNG
+310 PSMICSFTGNG
-321 YSPMYA
+321 YSPYYSYRA
-327 PRCINSKLWNEIPS
+327 INSKLWNEIPS

-346 GWWLDENLHSPI
+346 GWWLDSKFNSPDVDPNYVI
-358 VNTNFVKDEE
+358 NTGKQVYVFSSTSKD
-368 DPESG
+368 DDHLF
-373 TKYVAV
+373 TIWRV
-379 FNKSGDEVIDWTDP
+379 P
-393 YLNVKFGPYQDAYG
+393 YLNVKFGAYQNKYG

-443 LENFV
+443 LEDFV

-462 AKGVQD
+462 AEGVQD

-495 DRRGANYDPTVT
+495 DRRGANYEASVT

>member
-1 MRKTFKYIYS
+1 MKKTFKYIYS
-11 AAVVAAMALTASS
+11 AAVVAALALTASS
-24 CTDSMDTEPSGS
+24 CTESMDTEPQGS
-36 TLTKETLDKNAS
+36 TLTKEELERNAS
-48 SLNGLV
+48 SLDGLV
-54 NGMYSNMIE
+54 KGMYSNMIE
-63 AEAITSWFGA
+63 AEAITSWVGA
-73 TRHYDFGYASTML
+73 TRHYDFGYASTMM

-107 NLNFGDRTDK
+107 NLRFNDRTDK

-131 IKQANSILTATAS
+131 ISQANAIISATES
-144 SYESN
+144 SYKDN
-149 STAAAARGK
+149 SAAAAARGK

-192 TTTEE
+192 TTTAEQAS
-197 DAANNPRATVKEVY
+197 DNPRATVKDVY
-211 DLIIDDLNNAVK
+211 DFIMDDLNNAVT
-223 LLDGVS
+223 LLDGAS
-229 RSSHGDIDQHVA
+229 RSGKADIDQQVA
-241 YGLRARAE
+241 YGLRARTE
-249 LIMQNWKA
+249 LVMQNWKA
-257 AAEDAAK
+257 AADDAAK
-264 AAEGFTPLSISEAAA
+264 AAEGYTPLSREDAAQ
-279 PGFNEISASNWIWGM
+279 PGFNDISASNWIWGM

-303 QTGILNF
+303 RTGILNF
-310 PSMMCSFTGNG
+310 PSMMGSFTGNG
-321 YSPMYA
+321 YSPSYA
-327 PRCINSKLWNEIPS
+327 YRAINSKLWNEIPS

-346 GWWLDENLHSPI
+346 GWWLDSKFNSPI
-358 VNTNFVKDEE
+358 VNPDYLINTGKQVYVFSSTSKD
-368 DPESG
+368 DDHLFALW
-373 TKYVAV
+373 KV
-379 FNKSGDEVIDWTDP
+379 P
-393 YLNVKFGPYQDAYG
+393 YLNVKFGAYQNKYG

-443 LENFV
+443 LEDFV
-448 RNYRDPSYTCNATT
+448 RTYRDPDYTCNATT
-462 AKGVQD
+462 AEGVQE

-482 FSYFDLMRLKKPI
+482 FSYFDIMRLKKPI
-495 DRRGANYDPTVT
+495 DRRGANYEASVT

>member
-1 MRKTFKYIYS
+1 MKKTYKFIYS
-11 AAVVAAMALTASS
+11 AAVVAALALTASS
-24 CTDSMDTEPSGS
+24 CTESMDTEPQGS
-36 TLTKETLDKNAS
+36 TLTKEELERNAS
-48 SLNGLV
+48 SLDGLV
-54 NGMYSNMIE
+54 KGMYSNMIQ
-63 AEAITSWFGA
+63 AEAITSWVGA
-73 TRHYDFGYASTML
+73 TRHYDFGYASTMM

-107 NLNFGDRTDK
+107 NLRFNDRTDK

-131 IKQANSILTATAS
+131 ISQANAIISATES
-144 SYESN
+144 SYKDN
-149 STAAAARGK
+149 SAAAAARGK

-192 TTTEE
+192 TTTAEQAS
-197 DAANNPRATVKEVY
+197 DNPRATVKDVY
-211 DLIIDDLNNAVK
+211 DFIMDDLNNAVT
-223 LLDGVS
+223 LLDGAS
-229 RSSHGDIDQHVA
+229 RSGKADIDQQVA
-241 YGLRARAE
+241 YGLRARTE
-249 LIMQNWKA
+249 LVMQNWKA
-257 AAEDAAK
+257 AADDAAK
-264 AAEGFTPLSISEAAA
+264 AAEGYTPLSREDAAQ
-279 PGFNEISASNWIWGM
+279 PGFNDISASNWIWGM

-310 PSMMCSFTGNG
+310 PSMMSSFTGNG
-321 YSPMYA
+321 YSPSYA
-327 PRCINSKLWNEIPS
+327 YRAINSKLWNEIPS

-346 GWWLDENLHSPI
+346 GWWLDSKFNSPI
-358 VNTNFVKDEE
+358 VNPDYLINTGKQVYVFSSTSKD
-368 DPESG
+368 DDHLFALW
-373 TKYVAV
+373 KV
-379 FNKSGDEVIDWTDP
+379 P
-393 YLNVKFGPYQDAYG
+393 YLNVKFGAYQNKYG

-427 AEATAMSGDVA
+427 AEAKAMSGDVA

-443 LENFV
+443 LEDFV
-448 RNYRDPSYTCNATT
+448 RTYRDPDYTCNATT
-462 AKGVQD
+462 AEGVQE

-482 FSYFDLMRLKKPI
+482 FSYFDIMRLKKPI

-507 YNIPAES
+507 YDIPAES

-543 TPAK
+543 TPVK

>member
-1 MRKTFKYIYS
+1 MKKTYKFIYA
-11 AAVVAAMALTASS
+11 AAVAAALALTASS
-24 CTDSMDTEPSGS
+24 CTESMDTEPQGS
-36 TLTKETLDKNAS
+36 TLTKEELERNAS
-48 SLNGLV
+48 SLDGLV
-54 NGMYSNMIE
+54 KGMYSNMIE
-63 AEAITSWFGA
+63 AEAITSWVGA
-73 TRHYDFGYASTML
+73 TRHYDFGYASTMM

-107 NLNFGDRTDK
+107 NLRFNDRTDK

-131 IKQANSILTATAS
+131 ISQANAIISATEN
-144 SYESN
+144 SYKDN
-149 STAAAARGK
+149 SAAAAARGK

-192 TTTEE
+192 TTTAEQAS
-197 DAANNPRATVKEVY
+197 DNPRATVKDVY
-211 DLIIDDLNNAVK
+211 DFIMDDLNNAVT
-223 LLDGVS
+223 LLDGAS
-229 RSSHGDIDQHVA
+229 RSGKADIDQQVA
-241 YGLRARAE
+241 YGLRARTE
-249 LIMQNWKA
+249 LVMQNWKA
-257 AAEDAAK
+257 AADDAAK
-264 AAEGFTPLSISEAAA
+264 AAEGYTPLSREDAAQ
-279 PGFNEISASNWIWGM
+279 PGFNDISASNWIWGM

-310 PSMMCSFTGNG
+310 PSMMSSFTGNG
-321 YSPMYA
+321 YSPSYA
-327 PRCINSKLWNEIPS
+327 YRAINSKLWNEIPS

-346 GWWLDENLHSPI
+346 GWWLDSKFNSPI
-358 VNTNFVKDEE
+358 VNPDYLINTGKQVYVFSSTSKD
-368 DPESG
+368 DDHLFALW
-373 TKYVAV
+373 KV
-379 FNKSGDEVIDWTDP
+379 P
-393 YLNVKFGPYQDAYG
+393 YLNVKFGAYQNKYG

-427 AEATAMSGDVA
+427 AEAKAMSGDVA

-443 LENFV
+443 LEDFV
-448 RNYRDPSYTCNATT
+448 RTYRDPDYTCNATT
-462 AKGVQD
+462 AEGVQE

-482 FSYFDLMRLKKPI
+482 FSYFDIMRLKKPI
-495 DRRGANYDPTVT
+495 DRRGANYEASVT

>member
-1 MRKTFKYIYS
+1 MKKTYKFIYS
-11 AAVVAAMALTASS
+11 AAVVAALALTASS
-24 CTDSMDTEPSGS
+24 CTESMDTEPQGS
-36 TLTKETLDKNAS
+36 TLTKEELERNAS
-48 SLNGLV
+48 SLDGLV
-54 NGMYSNMIE
+54 KGMYSNMIQ
-63 AEAITSWFGA
+63 AEAITSWVGA
-73 TRHYDFGYASTML
+73 TRHYDFGYASTMM

-107 NLNFGDRTDK
+107 NLRFNDRTDK

-131 IKQANSILTATAS
+131 ISQANAIISATES
-144 SYESN
+144 SYKDN
-149 STAAAARGK
+149 SAAAAARGK

-192 TTTEE
+192 TTTAEQAS
-197 DAANNPRATVKEVY
+197 DNPRATVKDVY
-211 DLIIDDLNNAVK
+211 DFIMDDLNNAVT
-223 LLDGVS
+223 LLDGAS
-229 RSSHGDIDQHVA
+229 RSGKADIDQQVA
-241 YGLRARAE
+241 YGLRARTE
-249 LIMQNWKA
+249 LVMQNWKA
-257 AAEDAAK
+257 AADDAAK
-264 AAEGFTPLSISEAAA
+264 AAEGYTPLSREDAAQ
-279 PGFNEISASNWIWGM
+279 PGFNDISASNWIWGM

-310 PSMMCSFTGNG
+310 PSMMSSFTGNG
-321 YSPMYA
+321 YSPSYA
-327 PRCINSKLWNEIPS
+327 YRAINSKLWNEIPS

-346 GWWLDENLHSPI
+346 GWWLDSKFNSPI
-358 VNTNFVKDEE
+358 VNPDYLINTGKQVYVFSSTSKD
-368 DPESG
+368 DDHLFALW
-373 TKYVAV
+373 KV
-379 FNKSGDEVIDWTDP
+379 P
-393 YLNVKFGPYQDAYG
+393 YLNVKFGAYQNKYG

-443 LENFV
+443 LEDFV
-448 RNYRDPSYTCNATT
+448 RTYRDPDYTCNATT
-462 AKGVQD
+462 AEGVQD

-482 FSYFDLMRLKKPI
+482 FSYFDIMRLKKPI

-507 YNIPAES
+507 YDIPAES

-543 TPAK
+543 TPVK

>member
-1 MRKTFKYIYS
+1 MKKTYKFIYS
-11 AAVVAAMALTASS
+11 AAVVAALALTASS
-24 CTDSMDTEPSGS
+24 CTESMDTEPQGS
-36 TLTKETLDKNAS
+36 TLTKEELERNAS
-48 SLNGLV
+48 SLDGLV
-54 NGMYSNMIE
+54 KGMYSNMIQ
-63 AEAITSWFGA
+63 AEAITSWVGA
-73 TRHYDFGYASTML
+73 TRHYDFGYASTMM

-107 NLNFGDRTDK
+107 NLRFNDRTDK

-131 IKQANSILTATAS
+131 ISQANAIISATES
-144 SYESN
+144 SYKDN
-149 STAAAARGK
+149 SAAAAARGK

-192 TTTEE
+192 TTTAEQAS
-197 DAANNPRATVKEVY
+197 DNPRATVKDVY
-211 DLIIDDLNNAVK
+211 DFIMDDLNNAVT
-223 LLDGVS
+223 LLNGAS
-229 RSSHGDIDQHVA
+229 RSGKADIDQQVA
-241 YGLRARAE
+241 YGLRARTE
-249 LIMQNWKA
+249 LVMQNWKA
-257 AAEDAAK
+257 AADDAAK
-264 AAEGFTPLSISEAAA
+264 AAEGYTPLSREDAAQ
-279 PGFNEISASNWIWGM
+279 PGFNDISASNWIWGM

-310 PSMMCSFTGNG
+310 PSMMSSFTGNG
-321 YSPMYA
+321 YSPSYA
-327 PRCINSKLWNEIPS
+327 YRAINSKLWNEIPS

-346 GWWLDENLHSPI
+346 GWWLDSKFNSPI
-358 VNTNFVKDEE
+358 VNPDYLINTGKQVYVFSSTSKD
-368 DPESG
+368 DDHLFALW
-373 TKYVAV
+373 KV
-379 FNKSGDEVIDWTDP
+379 P
-393 YLNVKFGPYQDAYG
+393 YLNVKFGAYQNKYG

-443 LENFV
+443 LEDFV
-448 RNYRDPSYTCNATT
+448 RTYRDPDYTCNATT
-462 AKGVQD
+462 AEGVQD

-482 FSYFDLMRLKKPI
+482 FSYFDIMRLKKPI
-495 DRRGANYDPTVT
+495 DRRGANYEASVT
-507 YNIPAES
+507 YNILAES

-543 TPAK
+543 TPVK

>member
-1 MRKTFKYIYS
+1 MKKTFKYIYS
-11 AAVVAAMALTASS
+11 AAVVAALALTASS
-24 CTDSMDTEPSGS
+24 CTESMDTEPQGS
-36 TLTKETLDKNAS
+36 TLTKEELERNAS
-48 SLNGLV
+48 SLDGLV
-54 NGMYSNMIE
+54 KGMYSNMIQ
-63 AEAITSWFGA
+63 AEAITSWVGA
-73 TRHYDFGYASTML
+73 TRHYDFGYASTMM

-107 NLNFGDRTDK
+107 NLRFNDRTDK

-131 IKQANSILTATAS
+131 ISQANAIISATES
-144 SYESN
+144 SYKDN
-149 STAAAARGK
+149 SAAAAARGK

-192 TTTEE
+192 TTTAEQAS
-197 DAANNPRATVKEVY
+197 DNPRATVKDVY
-211 DLIIDDLNNAVK
+211 DFIMDDLNNAVT
-223 LLDGVS
+223 LLNGAS
-229 RSSHGDIDQHVA
+229 RSGKADIDQQVA
-241 YGLRARAE
+241 YGLRARTE
-249 LIMQNWKA
+249 LVMQNWKA
-257 AAEDAAK
+257 AADDAAK
-264 AAEGFTPLSISEAAA
+264 AAEGYTPLSREDAAQ
-279 PGFNEISASNWIWGM
+279 PGFNDISASNWIWGM

-310 PSMMCSFTGNG
+310 PSMMSSFTGNG
-321 YSPMYA
+321 YSPSYA
-327 PRCINSKLWNEIPS
+327 YRAINSKLWNEIPS

-346 GWWLDENLHSPI
+346 GWWLDSKFNSPI
-358 VNTNFVKDEE
+358 VNPDYLINTGKQVYVFSSTSKD
-368 DPESG
+368 DDHLFALW
-373 TKYVAV
+373 KV
-379 FNKSGDEVIDWTDP
+379 P
-393 YLNVKFGPYQDAYG
+393 YLNVKFGAYQNKYG

-427 AEATAMSGDVA
+427 AEAKAMSGDVA

-443 LENFV
+443 LEDFV
-448 RNYRDPSYTCNATT
+448 RTYRDPDYTCNATT
-462 AKGVQD
+462 AEGVQD

-482 FSYFDLMRLKKPI
+482 FSYFDIMRLKKPI
-495 DRRGANYDPTVT
+495 DRRGANYEASVT

-543 TPAK
+543 TPVK

>member
-1 MRKTFKYIYS
+1 MKKTYKFIYS
-11 AAVVAAMALTASS
+11 AAVVAALALTASS
-24 CTDSMDTEPSGS
+24 CTESMDTEPQGS
-36 TLTKETLDKNAS
+36 TLTKEELERNAS
-48 SLNGLV
+48 SLDGLV
-54 NGMYSNMIE
+54 KGMYSNMIE
-63 AEAITSWFGA
+63 AEAITSWVGA
-73 TRHYDFGYASTML
+73 TRHYDFGYASTMM

-107 NLNFGDRTDK
+107 NLRFNDRTDK

-131 IKQANSILTATAS
+131 ISQANAIISATES
-144 SYESN
+144 SYKDN
-149 STAAAARGK
+149 SAAAAARGK

-192 TTTEE
+192 TTTAEQAS
-197 DAANNPRATVKEVY
+197 DNPRATVKDVY
-211 DLIIDDLNNAVK
+211 DFIMDDLNNAVT
-223 LLDGVS
+223 LLDGAS
-229 RSSHGDIDQHVA
+229 RSGKADIDQQVA
-241 YGLRARAE
+241 YGLRARTE
-249 LIMQNWKA
+249 LVMQNWKA
-257 AAEDAAK
+257 AADDAAK
-264 AAEGFTPLSISEAAA
+264 AAEGYTPLSREDAAQ
-279 PGFNEISASNWIWGM
+279 PGFNDISASNWIWGM

-310 PSMMCSFTGNG
+310 PSMMSSFTGNG
-321 YSPMYA
+321 YSPSYA
-327 PRCINSKLWNEIPS
+327 YRAINSKLWNDIPS

-346 GWWLDENLHSPI
+346 GWWLDSKFNSPI
-358 VNTNFVKDEE
+358 VNPDYLINTGKQVYVFSSTSKD
-368 DPESG
+368 DDHLFALW
-373 TKYVAV
+373 KV
-379 FNKSGDEVIDWTDP
+379 P
-393 YLNVKFGPYQDAYG
+393 YLNVKFGAYQNKYG

-427 AEATAMSGDVA
+427 AEAKAMSGDVA

-443 LENFV
+443 LEDFV
-448 RNYRDPSYTCNATT
+448 RTYRDPDYTCNATT
-462 AKGVQD
+462 AEGVQE

-482 FSYFDLMRLKKPI
+482 FSYFDIMRLKKPI
-495 DRRGANYDPTVT
+495 DRRGANYEASVT